1 MNEIAGL
8 KEAFR
13 EAKVV
18 FLTTF
23 RDGEEMDRQ
32 MTNFNDDPYKRMW
45 FPTNRN
51 TQKVRDIEEDSKV
64 LITFPSSRENE
75 HYEIEGRAEFENDA
89 VTAQK
94 WKWWYLYWH
103 PAQRKRFWLSGSQN
117 NPDRLIINVY
127 PQSARIVKGSE

>member
-1 MNEIAGL
+1 MNEIEGL
-8 KEAFR
+8 KEAFI

-45 FPTNRN
+45 FPTYRN

-64 LITFPSSRENE
+64 LITFPGSRENE
-75 HYEIEGRAEFENDA
+75 HYEIEGRAEFEDDA

-103 PAQRKRFWLSGSQN
+103 PAQRKRFWLSGSQD

>member
-1 MNEIAGL
+1 MNDIAGL

-32 MTNFNDDPYKRMW
+32 MTNFNDDPYKKMG

-75 HYEIEGRAEFENDA
+75 HYEIEGRAEFEDDA

-117 NPDRLIINVY
+117 NPNRLIINVY

>member
-45 FPTNRN
+45 FPTYRN

-64 LITFPSSRENE
+64 FITFPGSRENE
-75 HYEIEGRAEFENDA
+75 HYEIEGRAEFEDDA

-103 PAQRKRFWLSGSQN
+103 PAQRKRFWLSGSQD

>member
-1 MNEIAGL
+1 MNEIEGMQ
-8 KEAFR
+8 EAFG

-23 RDGEEMDRQ
+23 RDGEERNRQ

-45 FPTNRN
+45 FPTDRN

-75 HYEIEGRAEFENDA
+75 HYEIEGRAEFENDTA
-89 VTAQK
+89 TAQK

-117 NPDRLIINVY
+117 NPNRLIINVY

>member
-45 FPTNRN
+45 FPTDRN
-51 TQKVRDIEEDSKV
+51 SQKVRDIEEDSKV

-75 HYEIEGRAEFENDA
+75 HYEIEGRAEFEDDA

>member
-1 MNEIAGL
+1 MNEIEGMQ
-8 KEAFR
+8 EAFR

-23 RDGEEMDRQ
+23 RDGKERNRQ

-45 FPTNRN
+45 FPTYRN

-64 LITFPSSRENE
+64 LITFPSLRENE
-75 HYEIEGRAEFENDA
+75 HYEIEGRAEFERDA

-94 WKWWYLYWH
+94 WRWWYLYWH
-103 PAQRKRFWLSGSQN
+103 PAQRKRFWFGGSQN
-117 NPDRLIINVY
+117 NPNRLIINVY
-127 PQSARIVKGSE
+127 PQSVRIVRSS

>member
-117 NPDRLIINVY
+117 NPNRLIINVY

>member
-1 MNEIAGL
+1 MNEIEGL
-8 KEAFR
+8 KEAFI

-23 RDGEEMDRQ
+23 RDGEERNRQ

-45 FPTNRN
+45 FPTDSNS
-51 TQKVRDIEEDSKV
+51 QKVRDIEEDSKV
-64 LITFPSSRENE
+64 LITFPGSREGE
-75 HYEIEGRAEFENDA
+75 HYEIEGRAEFEDDA

-117 NPDRLIINVY
+117 NPNRLIINVY

>member
-64 LITFPSSRENE
+64 LITFPGSRENE
-75 HYEIEGRAEFENDA
+75 HYEIEGRAEFEDDA

-103 PAQRKRFWLSGSQN
+103 PAPRKRFWLSGSQN

>member
-1 MNEIAGL
+1 MNEIEGL

-23 RDGEEMDRQ
+23 RDGKERNRQ

-45 FPTNRN
+45 FPTYRN

-89 VTAQK
+89 VTAHK

-117 NPDRLIINVY
+117 NPNRLIINVY